1 MWFIIDLFYAIFLF
15 WVWFSL
21 IKYRKVVKSWTG
33 NFVWAERY
41 LGTWG
46 TYLVLLL
53 LGCFLMIWGV
63 LYPFWW
69 LELMFW
75 TGNSSPSEFKMK
87 E

>member
-1 MWFIIDLFYAIFLF
+1 MEFIIDIFYALLLF
-15 WVWFSL
+15 SAGFSL

-41 LGTWG
+41 LWTWW
-46 TYLVLLL
+46 TYLALLL
-53 LGCFLMIWGV
+53 VGCFLMVWWV

-69 LELMFW
+69 LELMFS
-75 TGNSSPSEFKMK
+75 TGNTAPSDFKMR